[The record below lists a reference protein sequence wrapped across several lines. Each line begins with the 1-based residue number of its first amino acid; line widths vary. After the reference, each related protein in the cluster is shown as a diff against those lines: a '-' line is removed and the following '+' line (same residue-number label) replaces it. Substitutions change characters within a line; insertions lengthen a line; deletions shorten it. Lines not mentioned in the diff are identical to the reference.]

1 MPNKVT
7 SFSSRRAGTGNK
19 AQRKSSTVVLSVLC
33 VLFVLCLMTQIWL
46 FGHISLKDYNK
57 PKANCP
63 STMDGPGVPTF
74 KHRDDLGDIAK
85 LEGFT
90 KGLELGVQR
99 AYYSNAMLTRNPT
112 WSEYHCTCCPQLI
125 CFFPFTRAVQ
135 YFLFQWL
142 MCGRR

>member
-19 AQRKSSTVVLSVLC
+19 AQRRSSTIVLSVLLC

-46 FGHISLKDYNK
+46 FGHISLKDHNNK

-63 STMDGPGVPTF
+63 STMAGPGVPTF

-90 KGLELGVQR
+90 MGLEL
-99 AYYSNAMLTRNPT
+99 
-112 WSEYHCTCCPQLI
+112 
-125 CFFPFTRAVQ
+125 
-135 YFLFQWL
+135 
-142 MCGRR
+142 